1 MRKTHEIR
9 TLRDM
14 PLSPLIRFG
23 TSTWTYEGWQGQI
36 YTRKYT
42 KTAFTRECLGVFCQ
56 YLYRGQ
62 PLFRT
67 VGNDATFYRPPSANQ
82 LTRYLTQIPE
92 DFQMCFKVWEEL
104 TIPTYAKHARYGSR
118 AGQVNPNFLNADAF
132 TKLVLQ
138 PYRDAQFGPNTGPFL
153 FEFQRHGMP
162 AEEFIGKLDDFFD
175 SVSAEFRYAVEI
187 RNAGLLG
194 PRYHDMLR
202 AHGVAHVYNHWSY
215 MPPLAEQHQ
224 RMKTM
229 TAPFTVI
236 RLLTPLKMTYEAAKK
251 RAEPYDKIVGELP
264 EMRKDT
270 VSLIQEAT
278 AENRSTYVLVNN
290 RSEGNAPLT
299 IQALTDHLQTEG

>member
-42 KTAFTRECLGVFCQ
+42 KTAFTRECLGEFCQ

-162 AEEFIGKLDDFFD
+162 AEEFIGKLDDFFG

-251 RAEPYDKIVGELP
+251 RAEPYDKNVGELP

-278 AENRSTYVLVNN
+278 AENRSTYILVNN
-290 RSEGNAPLT
+290 RAEGNAPLT
-299 IQALTDHLQTEG
+299 IQALIDRLQTER

>member
-42 KTAFTRECLGVFCQ
+42 KTAFTRECLGEFCQ

-278 AENRSTYVLVNN
+278 AENRSTYILVNN
-290 RSEGNAPLT
+290 RAEGNAPLT
-299 IQALTDHLQTEG
+299 IQALIDRLQTGG

>member
-1 MRKTHEIR
+1 LRKTDEIR

-42 KTAFTRECLGVFCQ
+42 KTAFTRECLGEFCQ

-162 AEEFIGKLDDFFD
+162 AEEFIEKLDDFFD

-187 RNAGLLG
+187 RNPGLLG

-278 AENRSTYVLVNN
+278 AENRSTYILVNN
-290 RSEGNAPLT
+290 RAEGNAPLT
-299 IQALTDHLQTEG
+299 IQALIDRLQTER

>member
-42 KTAFTRECLGVFCQ
+42 KTAFTRECLGEFCQ

-118 AGQVNPNFLNADAF
+118 AGQVNPNFLNANAF

-187 RNAGLLG
+187 RNPGLLG

-251 RAEPYDKIVGELP
+251 RAEPYNKIVGELP

-278 AENRSTYVLVNN
+278 AENRSTYILVNN
-290 RSEGNAPLT
+290 RAEGNAPLT
-299 IQALTDHLQTEG
+299 IQALIDRLQTER

>member
-1 MRKTHEIR
+1 MRKTDEIR

-42 KTAFTRECLGVFCQ
+42 KTAFTRECLGEFCQ

-224 RMKTM
+224 RMETM

-278 AENRSTYVLVNN
+278 AENRSTYILVNN
-290 RSEGNAPLT
+290 RAEGNAPLT
-299 IQALTDHLQTEG
+299 IQALIDRLQTER

>member
-42 KTAFTRECLGVFCQ
+42 KTAFARECLGEFCQ
-56 YLYRGQ
+56 YLYRGK

-118 AGQVNPNFLNADAF
+118 AGQANPNFLNADAF

-278 AENRSTYVLVNN
+278 AENRSTYILVNN
-290 RSEGNAPLT
+290 RAEGNAPLT
-299 IQALTDHLQTEG
+299 IQALIDRLQTER

>member
-42 KTAFTRECLGVFCQ
+42 KTAFTRECLGEFCQ

-162 AEEFIGKLDDFFD
+162 AEEFIGKLDDFFG

>member
-42 KTAFTRECLGVFCQ
+42 KTAFTRECLGEFCQ

-138 PYRDAQFGPNTGPFL
+138 PYRDAQFGPNAGPFL
-153 FEFQRHGMP
+153 FELQRHGMP

-224 RMKTM
+224 RMKTT

-278 AENRSTYVLVNN
+278 AENRSTYILVNN
-290 RSEGNAPLT
+290 RAEGNAPLT
-299 IQALTDHLQTEG
+299 IQALIDRLQTER

>member
-42 KTAFTRECLGVFCQ
+42 KTAFTRECLGEFCQ

-194 PRYHDMLR
+194 PRYHDVLR

-278 AENRSTYVLVNN
+278 AENRSTYILVNN
-290 RSEGNAPLT
+290 RAEGNAPLT
-299 IQALTDHLQTEG
+299 IQALIDRLQTER

>member
-42 KTAFTRECLGVFCQ
+42 KTAFTRECLGEFCQ

-224 RMKTM
+224 RMETM

-270 VSLIQEAT
+270 VNLIQEAT
-278 AENRSTYVLVNN
+278 TENRSTYVLVNN
-290 RSEGNAPLT
+290 RAEGNAPLT
-299 IQALTDHLQTEG
+299 IQALIDRLQTGG